1 LQFRDHTLPN
11 GLQIVAECNDKA
23 YSTAI
28 GYFVRAGARD
38 ETDELSGV
46 SHFLEHMAFKG
57 TAHRTA
63 AEVNQQLDQIG
74 SHSNAS
80 TSEEQTIYYAAMLPE
95 YQQTAVEIL
104 SDMMRPSLRPEDF
117 DTEKQVILEEI
128 AKYDDQPPFGA
139 HEKAM
144 SQHFGNHPLGRS
156 VLGSV
161 ESVKALTA
169 DQMGSYFEQRY
180 SPGNMVLT
188 AAGNVDFDALINT
201 AKQMCGQWP
210 SFPVTRETSRAEPHD
225 GFLNLH
231 KETATQQYLVQI
243 ANGPAAD
250 DHQRYAA
257 RLLATIFGDDSGSR
271 LYWEMIETGLAE
283 YAGLD
288 CYEFQGTGIFM
299 TYLCGAPEDAQQI
312 LQHAT
317 DMKHRLQE
325 DGVSEEELAQAKSKT
340 CSHVVLSSE
349 RPMHRLYAVGAN
361 WLQRGEYRTVSD
373 VVDAYQ
379 AVTVADIREIL
390 DTFPLTEETTV
401 TIGPLKQMDRPDKP

>member
-1 LQFRDHTLPN
+1 MQFRDHTLSN

-104 SDMMRPSLRPEDF
+104 SDMMRPALRPEDF

-144 SQHFGNHPLGRS
+144 AQHFGNHPLGRS
-156 VLGSV
+156 VLGTVKSV
-161 ESVKALTA
+161 GALTA
-169 DQMGSYFEQRY
+169 EQMGSYFEQRY

-188 AAGNVDFDALINT
+188 AAGNIDFDALTET
-201 AKQMCGQWP
+201 AEQMCGQWP
-210 SFPVTRETSRAEPHD
+210 SFSVTRETPRAEAND
-225 GFLNLH
+225 SFLSIH
-231 KETATQQYLVQI
+231 KETASQQYLVQI
-243 ANGPAAD
+243 ANGPAAHD
-250 DHQRYAA
+250 NQRYAA

-283 YAGLD
+283 YAGID

-317 DMKHRLQE
+317 EMKHQLQE
-325 DGVSEEELAQAKSKT
+325 NGVSEEELAQAKSKI
-340 CSHVVLSSE
+340 CAHVVLSSE

-373 VVDAYQ
+373 VVDSYQ

-390 DTFPLTEETTV
+390 DQFPLTEETTV
-401 TIGPLKQMDRPDKP
+401 TIGPLKQMDGPDKP

>member
-1 LQFRDHTLPN
+1 MQFRDHTLSN

-104 SDMMRPSLRPEDF
+104 SDMMRPALRPEDF

-144 SQHFGNHPLGRS
+144 AQHFGNHPLGRS
-156 VLGSV
+156 VLGTVKSV
-161 ESVKALTA
+161 GALTA
-169 DQMGSYFEQRY
+169 EQMGSYFEQRY

-188 AAGNVDFDALINT
+188 AAGNIDFDALTET
-201 AKQMCGQWP
+201 AEQMCGQWP
-210 SFPVTRETSRAEPHD
+210 SFSVTRETPRAEAND
-225 GFLNLH
+225 SFLSIH
-231 KETATQQYLVQI
+231 KETASQQYLVQI
-243 ANGPAAD
+243 ANGPAAHD
-250 DHQRYAA
+250 NQRYAA

-283 YAGLD
+283 YAGID

-317 DMKHRLQE
+317 EMKHQLQE
-325 DGVSEEELAQAKSKT
+325 NGVSEEELAQAKSKI
-340 CSHVVLSSE
+340 CAHVVLSSE

-373 VVDAYQ
+373 VVAAYQ

-390 DTFPLTEETTV
+390 DQFPLTEETTV
-401 TIGPLKQMDRPDKP
+401 TIGPLKQMDGPDKS

>member
-1 LQFRDHTLPN
+1 
-11 GLQIVAECNDKA
+11 
-23 YSTAI
+23 
-28 GYFVRAGARD
+28 
-38 ETDELSGV
+38 
-46 SHFLEHMAFKG
+46 MAFKG

>member
-1 LQFRDHTLPN
+1 LQFRDHTLSN

-104 SDMMRPSLRPEDF
+104 SDMMRPALRPEDF

-144 SQHFGNHPLGRS
+144 AQHFGNHPLGRS
-156 VLGSV
+156 VLGTVKSV
-161 ESVKALTA
+161 GALTA
-169 DQMGSYFEQRY
+169 EQMGSYFEQRY

-188 AAGNVDFDALINT
+188 AAGNIDFDALTET
-201 AKQMCGQWP
+201 AEQMCGQWP
-210 SFPVTRETSRAEPHD
+210 SFSVTRETPRAEAND
-225 GFLNLH
+225 SFLSIH
-231 KETATQQYLVQI
+231 KETASQQYLVQI
-243 ANGPAAD
+243 ANGPAAHD
-250 DHQRYAA
+250 NQRYAA

-283 YAGLD
+283 YAGID

-317 DMKHRLQE
+317 EMKHQLQE
-325 DGVSEEELAQAKSKT
+325 NGVSEEELAQAKSKI
-340 CSHVVLSSE
+340 CAHVVLSSE

-373 VVDAYQ
+373 VVAAYQ

-390 DTFPLTEETTV
+390 DQFPLTEETTV
-401 TIGPLKQMDRPDKP
+401 TIGPLKQMDGPDKS

>member
-1 LQFRDHTLPN
+1 MQFRDHTLPN

-28 GYFVRAGARD
+28 GYFVRAGSRD

-104 SDMMRPSLRPEDF
+104 SDMMRPALREEDF

-144 SQHFGNHPLGRS
+144 SQHFGTHPLGRS
-156 VLGSV
+156 VLGTV
-161 ESVKALTA
+161 ESVSALTA
-169 DQMGSYFEQRY
+169 DQMGGYFLQRY

-188 AAGNVDFDALINT
+188 AAGNGDFDALVNT
-201 AKQMCGQWP
+201 AEQMCGDWP
-210 SFPVTRETSRAEPHD
+210 SFEVTRDTPRAKGNE
-225 GFLNLH
+225 GFLSIH

-243 ANGPAAD
+243 ANGPGSQD
-250 DHQRYAA
+250 NQRYAA
-257 RLLATIFGDDSGSR
+257 RLLAAIFGDDSGSR

-299 TYLCGAPEDAQQI
+299 TYLCGAPEDAQKI
-312 LQHAT
+312 LQQAT

-325 DGVSEEELAQAKSKT
+325 DGVSEEELAQAKSKI

-373 VVDAYQ
+373 VVEAYQ
-379 AVTVADIREIL
+379 AVTVADIRKIL
-390 DTFPLTEETTV
+390 DQFPLTEETTV
-401 TIGPLKQMDRPDKP
+401 TIGPLEQMQRPDKP